1 MAEHSDLYKKY
12 NRIRKQIMEQVR
24 YYGIEKPV
32 IPTAKGLGR
41 EVQQTDIK
49 ILNTTRN
56 FYIQPII
63 LAKQAEKITKN
74 KFKFNE
80 NKKSKRRL
88 SANEVYR
95 KYSSRFIGISQDG
108 KVIDKVSNTELG
120 YATDI
125 TSEEIGAYIKSTY
138 ESTNYERPITGTE
151 VEDVFELENFIAEI
165 QARISAAAK
174 DMAWGQHGS
183 QQGIDAIQNALNK
196 FSKSDWEKAFAQYNN
211 YVEEIRQALDQALY
225 YSKSEEEHLRAIN
238 VAVDLLS
245 LNKTDINFSYD
256 DYSEVDYS
264 DYADYQYGRPYKYTK
279 YPVTKIEPPIYQ
291 TVEDPVYNEKAN
303 SILQKV
309 DIVSQHQADTIYYEN
324 GQEDTLS
331 WIPEYKNLMNYSN
344 LVYELVKFDTEYRKG
359 KNNTQLTLNS
369 ELPKMS
375 DNISSIGVN
384 KTFDTQESLGL
395 KVMNIYDTETLLND
409 YETQYNKI
417 FTPSGKIR
425 KTFLK
430 RNK

>member
-1 MAEHSDLYKKY
+1 
-12 NRIRKQIMEQVR
+12 MEQVR

-49 ILNTTRN
+49 ILNTTKN

-63 LAKQAEKITKN
+63 LARQAEKITKN

-125 TSEEIGAYIKSTY
+125 TSEEIGTYIKSTY
-138 ESTNYERPITGTE
+138 ESTNYERPTTGTE

-279 YPVTKIEPPIYQ
+279 YYTTKIEPPIEQQ
-291 TVEDPVYNEKAN
+291 TVEEPKSKTYKAYVKDSSGTTEITSSGYSNKESFIRDLKAN
-303 SILQKV
+303 GYSVIYSALESNYDV
-309 DIVSQHQADTIYYEN
+309 DKFFADKEADAKNQPRSGETYEDMLN
-324 GQEDTLS
+324 RQR
-331 WIPEYKNLMNYSN
+331 KN
-344 LVYELVKFDTEYRKG
+344 
-359 KNNTQLTLNS
+359 
-369 ELPKMS
+369 S
-375 DNISSIGVN
+375 DRRI
-384 KTFDTQESLGL
+384 KKLL
-395 KVMNIYDTETLLND
+395 K
-409 YETQYNKI
+409 
-417 FTPSGKIR
+417 
-425 KTFLK
+425 
-430 RNK
+430 